1 MGRDDLLPKT
11 IGPGVVIAEAEAAA
25 PRVWVVAAIP
35 TAARLVPKK
44 FAGQPGHTLH
54 CGALCHWWIMSCA
67 GHMVEQAVQFSRTA
81 TCVQFVIDMCF
92 CSNLAFGKCLANVRL
107 QDNFL
112 ETCLA
117 TTLLC

>member
-44 FAGQPGHTLH
+44 FAGQPWAHPALWSTMSLVDHELCWTHG
-54 CGALCHWWIMSCA
+54 GAGCSIQQDSHLCSVCY
-67 GHMVEQAVQFSRTA
+67 
-81 TCVQFVIDMCF
+81 
-92 CSNLAFGKCLANVRL
+92 
-107 QDNFL
+107 
-112 ETCLA
+112 
-117 TTLLC
+117 